1 MTGRIRR
8 GALSGTALAVLS
20 FVLGLAASSGAA
32 PPVEPE
38 RLPALGRSVAGT
50 DDSSALVLNPANL
63 AFIPGPEVRWEG
75 IYLDE
80 GLAVPWQGH
89 AFSGAVELPFSFATG
104 LRLDLIDPPTGAFS
118 GLSAN
123 YQWLTWGLAFQA
135 SEALAFGFSLQR
147 SYSTGPVADSLGSY
161 SAGISARPAGFL
173 GLSLVGHHLNSPL
186 EGAATRRLAVLG
198 APDVS
203 LGRSVTMALAVRP
216 LGSRAVELGL
226 EGRYMAEPAIWEPRA
241 TLGIDLPWV
250 GRLRGE
256 FAMVDGDRSPI
267 TGNERLA
274 WRASASLSL
283 YANTTGGS
291 TELEGGAV
299 TGTALGQTGS
309 YNFFNEVALQ
319 GFREPVGLGP
329 RRSAVRIRFEGTPE
343 TRDHVALLRKLWSL
357 ADEPDVAAVVFEIRS
372 SPANSLAHVQE
383 LRDAVRVLRAKG
395 KRVLCHME
403 DAGGAGLYF
412 CSAADRVL
420 MNPAGGLR
428 FAGLRTRHLY
438 FAKLLEN
445 IGVRADFIRIGAHK
459 SAPERFTRESA
470 SDVARA
476 DTIDLL
482 QQMERWFSGDVAHD
496 RKMSVETLRERI
508 AKGPFIAKEAKDAG
522 LIDGFAFDDELEKAV
537 GALVGERVTL
547 TDDARATVAPERFGR
562 QRSLALVYV
571 DGDIIDGRSRSVPF
585 IGMQLAGSYTIAE
598 TLAKVRKSPLIG
610 AVVLRIESPGGS
622 SMASDV
628 MWREV
633 ALTAREKPVIVSMG
647 DIAASGGY
655 YVAAP
660 ATRIFANPLTITGS
674 IGVFYGKA
682 DVSGLMK
689 KLGVGVEVYKT
700 APRADA
706 ESMFRPF
713 TDEER
718 TELEH
723 KVGQFYDVF
732 VSRVSAGRKLTKEA
746 VDRVGQGHVWTG
758 EQAKANGLVD
768 ELGGLRQALAEARRL
783 GALPDDAP
791 ILELPKIQTSLLG
804 QLLGIEGIRADAL
817 TVALPPAVFE
827 LAHAMAPFL
836 VHPSDKPLSRIEITP
851 ALP

>member
-1 MTGRIRR
+1 MRAHARHRTRR
-8 GALSGTALAVLS
+8 TRAIGILA
-20 FVLGLAASSGAA
+20 FAATVATSAA
-32 PPVEPE
+32 AVPPIEPE

-50 DDSSALVLNPANL
+50 DDSTALVLNPANL
-63 AFIPGPEVRWEG
+63 AFVPGPELRWEG
-75 IYLDE
+75 IYLGE

-89 AFSGAVELPFSFATG
+89 AFSGSVQLPFSFATG
-104 LRLDLIDPPTGAFS
+104 LRVDLIDPPTGAFS

-123 YQWLTWGLAFQA
+123 YQWLTWGLALQA

-147 SYSTGPVADSLGSY
+147 SYSSGPVADSLGSY
-161 SAGISARPAGFL
+161 SAGVSARPASFL

-186 EGAATRRLAVLG
+186 EAPATRRLAVLG

-216 LGSRAVELGL
+216 FGSRAVELGL
-226 EGRYMAEPAIWEPRA
+226 EGRYMAEPAVWAPRA
-241 TLGIDLPWV
+241 TLGVDIPYV
-250 GRLRGE
+250 GRLRCE
-256 FAMVDGDRSPI
+256 FEAVDGDHSPT
-267 TGNERLA
+267 TGNERFA
-274 WRASASLSL
+274 WQASASLSV
-283 YANTTGGS
+283 YANTPGGS
-291 TELEGGAV
+291 TELEAGAV
-299 TGTALGQTGS
+299 TGTALGQSGS

-319 GFREPVGLGP
+319 GFREAVGLNP

-343 TRDHVALLRKLWSL
+343 TRDHVALLRRLWSL
-357 ADEPDVAAVVFEIRS
+357 ANERDIAAVVFEIRS
-372 SPANSLAHVQE
+372 SPADSLAHVQE
-383 LRDAVRVLRAKG
+383 LRDAVALLRARG
-395 KRVLCHME
+395 KRVLCHLE
-403 DAGGAGLYF
+403 DASGAGLYF

-438 FAKLLEN
+438 FAKLLES
-445 IGVRADFIRIGAHK
+445 IGVQADFIRIGAHK
-459 SAPERFTRESA
+459 SAPERLTRESA

-496 RKMSVETLRERI
+496 RKMSVEALRERV
-508 AKGPFIAKEAKDAG
+508 AKGPFMAQEAKDAG
-522 LIDGFAFDDELEKAV
+522 LIDGFAFDDEIEKAV
-537 GALVGERVTL
+537 GQLVGERVAL
-547 TDDARATVAPERFGR
+547 TDEARAPVAPERFGK

-571 DGDIIDGRSRSVPF
+571 DGDIIDGRSRSIPF
-585 IGMQLAGSYTIAE
+585 LGMQLAGSYTIAE
-598 TLAKVRKSPLIG
+598 TLAKVRKNPLIG

-700 APRADA
+700 SPRADA

-746 VDRVGQGHVWTG
+746 VDRVGQGRVWTG
-758 EQAKANGLVD
+758 EQARQNGLVD
-768 ELGGLRQALAEARRL
+768 ELGGLRQALAAARSL
-783 GALPDDAP
+783 GALSEDAP
-791 ILELPKIQTSLLG
+791 ILELPKIQTSILG
-804 QLLGIEGIRADAL
+804 QLLGIDGIHAEGL
-817 TVALPPAVFE
+817 TAALPPAVFD
-827 LAHAMAPFL
+827 LARAMAPFL